1 LVTSTG
7 HVIKNVEANVI
18 KNESRGVGKEAG
30 KEAANAGKGANG
42 QIIKNSDGLNE
53 VKINQTPPEGQ
64 NRLNTPDLGGSGKLK
79 PAEAASA
86 AQLEPVLGKMERYTP
101 PHGAT
106 TGTSP
111 DFVITSGP
119 NKGKTVDAMYT
130 TDKLSQKEIDGLNKF
145 YDKNMSTGNGKI
157 VIQDHLK
164 KADFVPV
171 DFRVLT
177 PANQKI
183 FIDYIK
189 TLPKSQQN
197 KIIIM
202 R

>member
-1 LVTSTG
+1 
-7 HVIKNVEANVI
+7 
-18 KNESRGVGKEAG
+18 
-30 KEAANAGKGANG
+30 
-42 QIIKNSDGLNE
+42 
-53 VKINQTPPEGQ
+53 
-64 NRLNTPDLGGSGKLK
+64 
-79 PAEAASA
+79 
-86 AQLEPVLGKMERYTP
+86 
-101 PHGAT
+101 
-106 TGTSP
+106 
-111 DFVITSGP
+111 
-119 NKGKTVDAMYT
+119 MYT